1 MRLPEFLTKLSP
13 VRETLEAL
21 ETGEALLASDV
32 EEAMRQLYIDT
43 ADRGLRLWEADFSL
57 EGGGTDEARRAAV
70 KAALAGGRT
79 LTPDFLAEL
88 CRTIGGGDW
97 SQVNEDF
104 ENWTATAYAAAF
116 GSVPKGAGALEAAVE
131 RLKPAHLAVEVHPA
145 GVFSLAGG
153 WRSALTGGTC
163 REARGD
169 DGLPAPAE
177 RRAALTGGLSPEV
190 SGGDAFE
197 AGSLRRAKL
206 SGAAC
211 REVSGTD
218 AAGAGTARHTA
229 LTGCVSFCFRAPAR
243 DF

>member
-21 ETGEALLASDV
+21 EMGEALLASDA
-32 EEAMRQLYIDT
+32 EEAARQLYIGT
-43 ADRGLRLWEADFSL
+43 ADRGLRLREADFSL

-79 LTPDFLAEL
+79 LMPAFLAEL

-104 ENWTATAYAAAF
+104 ENWTVTAYAAAF
-116 GSVPKGAGALEAAVE
+116 GRLPEGAAALDTALAC
-131 RLKPAHLAVEVHPA
+131 LKPAHLAVEAHPA
-145 GVFSLAGG
+145 GVFSLDGG

-163 REARGD
+163 REVRGD

-177 RRAALTGGLSPEV
+177 RRAALTGGLSPEA
-190 SGGDAFE
+190 SGGDAVE

-229 LTGCVSFCFRAPAR
+229 LSGCVSFCFR
-243 DF
+243 